1 MQYAADEQAASQ
13 IERLFHAPDCM
24 VWELID
30 APALPDKE
38 DLPIHRADGVLVGLA
53 RPATPPV
60 ESALLSR
67 TFFAALGAV
76 ETPARVTPTT
86 AIVSYTATFALT
98 LLLTTV
104 LAG

>member
-53 RPATPPV
+53 RRLPRRWRARYCREPSSPLS
-60 ESALLSR
+60 EQSRLLRALRRRLRSSAIRPRSR
-67 TFFAALGAV
+67 S
-76 ETPARVTPTT
+76 P
-86 AIVSYTATFALT
+86 YC
-98 LLLTTV
+98 
-104 LAG
+104 